1 MQQNTYMQGY
11 VILNGIADSVELPPW
26 AENPVDFVHKH
37 RKALES
43 EHVSTHLHEW
53 IDLIFG
59 YTLFCYIIFLP
70 LLHLFLDVMFIC
82 GACTHTDTHT
92 QQFGEGC

>member
-1 MQQNTYMQGY
+1 MVTD
-11 VILNGIADSVELPPW
+11 VILNIIADFVELPPW

-43 EHVSTHLHEW
+43 EHVSTHLHQW

-59 YTLFCYIIFLP
+59 YSLFYFILTTFGTFFFIECCVLDIPTIIWRRLFNMIYV
-70 LLHLFLDVMFIC
+70 LL
-82 GACTHTDTHT
+82 
-92 QQFGEGC
+92 